1 MSKLTKEQMNK
12 LGGIFDSASSAV
24 GLGLQNAQIKDTSSE
39 EALINDFKNTEFS
52 GSLDSLASSFDSNN
66 LLGTNYNADD
76 LRSISTGQAAANTA
90 MSTLKGIGSG
100 FTKGGVIGAAVE
112 GGINLFAGIGGAVAG
127 GIRAQKKADELNSK
141 ANNANNIYLNNF
153 AGAVNDTQNKMF
165 NANAIN
171 IKSYG
176 GPLFDFTGN
185 FDNGLIFI
193 SEGGKHENNPFGG
206 IQIGIDN
213 EGVPNLVEE
222 GEVIFNDYVFSNRLK
237 PTDRQVLESGLNKK
251 YKGWT
256 FAKIVEDIQKESANN
271 PIDFISQNTLKD
283 MMSIVMNLQEEI
295 RMKKNRQV
303 ANVFNDGGPFASKKE
318 KVEADR
324 IQAEED
330 ALMNHYEELL
340 ANRLRLEK
348 GLDLNLGNGVA
359 IDDGDEEENN
369 PLVGLLRYAS
379 PLINAGTFI
388 NNLKKPDYSN
398 AERIE
403 KAAQNITKAEYTPLG
418 DYLHLEEI
426 DPNSLVNPIL
436 ANAAA
441 NRKAIQNQGLN
452 AGQAIYSMLAA
463 NNATNKA
470 IGDARLQ
477 AIQANNAI
485 KAQEAQFNRGTNQA
499 NAQMG
504 LQVAGMNQDRDRYIL
519 GAIQT
524 GANMRESIDAQRST
538 ALSQS
543 LTGLGTDLAN
553 IGREHI
559 DRSMLDKLIKA
570 GIYQNISKNGGM
582 LTIRKRR

>member
-12 LGGIFDSASSAV
+12 LGGIFDSASSAIGV
-24 GLGLQNAQIKDTSSE
+24 GLQNAQIKDTSSE

-52 GSLDSLASSFDSNN
+52 GSLDNLASSFDSNN
-66 LLGTNYNADD
+66 LLGTNYTADD
-76 LRSISTGQAAANTA
+76 LRGLSVGQSSINTA
-90 MSTLKGIGSG
+90 MATLKGIGSG

-112 GGINLFAGIGGAVAG
+112 GGINLFSGIGGTVAG

-141 ANNANNIYLNNF
+141 ASNANNIYLNNF
-153 AGAVNDTQNKMF
+153 AGAVNNTQNKMF
-165 NANAIN
+165 NASAIN

-185 FDNGLIFI
+185 FDNGLVFI
-193 SEGGKHENNPFGG
+193 NEGGKHETNPLGG

-222 GEVIFNDYVFSNRLK
+222 GEVIYNDYVFSNRLK
-237 PTDRQVLESGLNKK
+237 PTDKQILKSGLNKK

-283 MMSIVMNLQEEI
+283 MMGIIMNLQEET
-295 RMKKNRQV
+295 RMKKNKQV
-303 ANVFNDGGPFASKKE
+303 ANVFKEGGPFSSKAE
-318 KVEADR
+318 ELEADR
-324 IQAEED
+324 MQAAED
-330 ALMNHYEELL
+330 ALMDHYEGLL
-340 ANRLRLEK
+340 ANKLRLEK
-348 GLDLNLGNGVA
+348 GLDLNLGNGIA
-359 IDDGDEEENN
+359 TEEEEDENN
-369 PLVGLLRYAS
+369 QLTGLLRYAS
-379 PLINAGTFI
+379 PFINAGTFL

-403 KAAQNITKAEYTPLG
+403 KAAQNITKADYTPLG
-418 DYLHLEEI
+418 NYLNLKEI
-426 DPNSLVNPIL
+426 DPNTLVNPIL

-441 NRKAIQNQGLN
+441 NRRAIQNQGLT
-452 AGQAIYSMLAA
+452 AGQAIYGILAA

-470 IGDARLQ
+470 VGDAKLQ
-477 AIQANNAI
+477 AIQANNTL
-485 KAQEAQFNRGTNQA
+485 KAQEAQFNRGTDQA

-504 LQVAGMNQDRDRYIL
+504 LQVAGMNQARDRYIL

-524 GANMRESIDAQRST
+524 GANMRENIDAQRST

-553 IGREHI
+553 IGREQI
-559 DRSMLDKLIKA
+559 DRDMLNKLIEK
-570 GIYQNISKNGGM
+570 GVYLNMSKNGGM
-582 LTIRKRR
+582 LTIRKRK